1 MKQDWN
7 CSAQE
12 LFDKLDSGQSGL
24 SQAQVQAHQQAH
36 GLNQLQEKKKKSVF
50 MVFLSQFAD
59 MLVIVLLV
67 AALISMVTGNLES
80 TLVILAVLIMN
91 AVLGTVQHVKAEKSL
106 EGLKAMSAPNARVLR
121 DGKELSIPS
130 KEVTVG
136 DIVLLEAG
144 DLVPADGRII
154 ESASLKV
161 NESALTGESEGVE
174 KTDQILNEENPALG
188 DRKNMAYS
196 SSLVL
201 YGRGKLLV
209 TAVGMG
215 TEIGKIASL
224 MEQTKERQTPLQ
236 KTLDQFSKKL
246 SIGIMIVCLAVFVIN
261 LFHGMNWLDS
271 LLFAVALAVAAI
283 PEALSSIVTIALAIG
298 TSKIM

>member
-1 MKQDWN
+1 
-7 CSAQE
+7 
-12 LFDKLDSGQSGL
+12 
-24 SQAQVQAHQQAH
+24 
-36 GLNQLQEKKKKSVF
+36 
-50 MVFLSQFAD
+50 
-59 MLVIVLLV
+59 
-67 AALISMVTGNLES
+67 MVTGNLES

-121 DGKELSIPS
+121 DGKEMSIPS

-174 KTDQILNEENPALG
+174 KTDQVLTEENPALG

-209 TAVGMG
+209 IAVGMG
-215 TEIGKIASL
+215 TEIG
-224 MEQTKERQTPLQ
+224 R
-236 KTLDQFSKKL
+236 
-246 SIGIMIVCLAVFVIN
+246 
-261 LFHGMNWLDS
+261 S
-271 LLFAVALAVAAI
+271 LL
-283 PEALSSIVTIALAIG
+283 
-298 TSKIM
+298 